1 MIALINEI
9 EKHYNNLKKSNNTLD
24 REKCGRQ
31 IIKIL
36 KAYPQ
41 VTIYWEYRPTK
52 HFWVDRFCQ
61 VRVYEEEESF
71 APPIFY
77 NIETNLRNAPSYSGL
92 YFIGETH
99 FNPFTEEKYYCIKI
113 GLAKD
118 IADRFKSYRTHTS
131 MVYPMGFLESTEYK
145 QLEKYYHNK
154 LNQIA
159 LYRNQNNSE
168 GWFVDKDTFIKMY
181 EQGFSYFD

>member
-1 MIALINEI
+1 MLALIKEI
-9 EKHYNNLKKSNNTLD
+9 EGYYENLKNSNDTID
-24 REKCGRQ
+24 RSNYGNK

-71 APPIFY
+71 APPVFY
-77 NIETNLRNAPSYSGL
+77 DIETNLRNAPSYSGL

-99 FNPFTEEKYYCIKI
+99 FNPFTEEKYYCVKI
-113 GLAKD
+113 GLAKN
-118 IADRFKSYRTHTS
+118 IANRFKQYRTHTS
-131 MVYPMGFLESTEYK
+131 MVYPLGFLESQEYVR
-145 QLEKYYHNK
+145 LENYYHNK
-154 LNQIA
+154 LNQVAI
-159 LYRNQNNSE
+159 YCNQNNSE
-168 GWFVDKDTFIKMY
+168 GWFVDKETFIDMY
-181 EQGFSYFD
+181 NKGFDYFD